1 MKVAVVAAALAA
13 LVAVAAAQPPPPGF
27 ARFPYGSCSKS
38 SPYRTYEATFP
49 QGQSGNVF
57 CWTLQ
62 YQGGRCSDPGFQ
74 ACCQND
80 VHKFSLA
87 FEPSCAPGFKA
98 SATLDGKA
106 IAANNVVLE
115 TPPNAD
121 KRMTLAVKNLGLAGP
136 EVEGRQ
142 VCITVQ
148 AGNCRTLASILPVF
162 DQSPLWQNSLWSDD
176 HACCGV
182 SRGSPPSPPPS
193 PNPPLPWFDY
203 YCDEAVF
210 NLLEIYQPFKD
221 DGTIISG
228 AGEADIICKGTNV
241 TVCGVTKNEEAGRI
255 MAQSLRE
262 DSLFQAAA
270 ILGIDTGRCY
280 PALSGYTF
288 ITTPAPGYDNSPC
301 TPQPSAVPMCGPA
314 PPSWPEYPSCRG
326 KSANDYFQFLV
337 GTRYTVAYGD
347 KTSEYCVPIEIND
360 INAQDARGQTC
371 YGKNLNKVQFYLDYS
386 RRYQI
391 TGIAIKY
398 NNGST
403 FTRSQSWGPVGSNSL
418 KITSLDWSVSDV
430 ARLEPQICLTI
441 KSGTT
446 LTDLSMDKTKTLWAA
461 TFSADHYCCPIQ
473 AGSPFTTDGVP
484 VEL

>member
-1 MKVAVVAAALAA
+1 MPQPAVRYPALPHLSRPSRPLPA
-13 LVAVAAAQPPPPGF
+13 
-27 ARFPYGSCSKS
+27 
-38 SPYRTYEATFP
+38 
-49 QGQSGNVF
+49 
-57 CWTLQ
+57 
-62 YQGGRCSDPGFQ
+62 
-74 ACCQND
+74 
-80 VHKFSLA
+80 
-87 FEPSCAPGFKA
+87 EPSCAPGFKA

-193 PNPPLPWFDY
+193 PNPPSPPPPSPKPPSPRPPSPPPPSPAPPSPPPPSPAPSPPPPSPVPPSPPPPSPAPPSPPPPSPKPPSPAPPSPPPPSPKPPSPPPPSPPPTCDFCVDYFLFPGLTRPELPWFDY

-314 PPSWPEYPSCRG
+314 PPSWPEYPS
-326 KSANDYFQFLV
+326 
-337 GTRYTVAYGD
+337 
-347 KTSEYCVPIEIND
+347 
-360 INAQDARGQTC
+360 
-371 YGKNLNKVQFYLDYS
+371 
-386 RRYQI
+386 
-391 TGIAIKY
+391 
-398 NNGST
+398 
-403 FTRSQSWGPVGSNSL
+403 
-418 KITSLDWSVSDV
+418 
-430 ARLEPQICLTI
+430 
-441 KSGTT
+441 
-446 LTDLSMDKTKTLWAA
+446 
-461 TFSADHYCCPIQ
+461 
-473 AGSPFTTDGVP
+473 
-484 VEL
+484 